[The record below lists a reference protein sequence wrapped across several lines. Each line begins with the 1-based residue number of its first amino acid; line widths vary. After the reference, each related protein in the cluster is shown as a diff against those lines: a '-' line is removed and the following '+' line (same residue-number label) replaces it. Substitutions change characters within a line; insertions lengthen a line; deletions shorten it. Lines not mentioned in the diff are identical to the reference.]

1 MFAIR
6 REDRNIL
13 EPGMRVLISSELK
26 GAELYGGEDP
36 ENLMEWC
43 GSEVTVR
50 TISMSGDFPVG
61 IEEDHDAWFC
71 MEEIECIIDDT
82 EIEES
87 DTSIGV
93 LFGGAV

>member
-1 MFAIR
+1 M
-6 REDRNIL
+6 L

-36 ENLMEWC
+36 ESIMEWC
-43 GSEVTVR
+43 GREVTVR
-50 TISMSGDFPVG
+50 QISMLGDFPVG

-82 EIEES
+82 EINES
-87 DTSIGV
+87 DEPLSILIGGV
-93 LFGGAV
+93 A